1 MMSFIRLWVKIKVS
15 LDKIFNDE
23 VATNPRRDIK
33 SGQSDLFT
41 LLAGSTVDFES
52 VVQKTSDLEQ
62 FLDSVAVGL
71 VQPLGA

>member
-1 MMSFIRLWVKIKVS
+1 M
-15 LDKIFNDE
+15 
-23 VATNPRRDIK
+23 ATNPRRDIE